1 MILSHPL
8 SIHCIL
14 LLSPSCAT
22 FPAKYS
28 VQQSTQNRC
37 SHPIAIVL
45 VSISSLEISEQQIG
59 HSKGPLDKLATEGL
73 LRLIDA
79 DEVDL
84 ALRGRARGDWG
95 KGRVAWLGDDGGES
109 PAS

>member
-14 LLSPSCAT
+14 LLSPSCET
-22 FPAKYS
+22 LPARYS

-37 SHPIAIVL
+37 SHPIAIVIL
-45 VSISSLEISEQQIG
+45 SISSLENSEQQIG
-59 HSKGPLDKLATEGL
+59 HSNGPLDRLATEGL
-73 LRLIDA
+73 LRLIEA

-84 ALRGRARGDWG
+84 ALRGRTRGDWG
-95 KGRVAWLGDDGGES
+95 KGRVDWLGDDGGDS